1 MNDMVK
7 ILFIDDDYLFAQ
19 DLLDVMKKK
28 GWKVH
33 YQTSLSGCESAIQ
46 NWKPDLV
53 LLDMAIDTNE
63 NGIDAISSIKMIAPR
78 LPVVI
83 ISSYVDALYEA
94 RTYRL
99 GGADFIK
106 KPIIDIAAFIERIK
120 SQIPRFQ
127 DTIIKLG
134 TLSLDWKLLVMYFPS
149 GEAIKLTSKEMQL
162 LQLLMANKNQVVL
175 YKFIEECLWPDNN
188 LPDTSDYII
197 HNEMNRLKKYLVK
210 GGITMESIKGKGYI
224 LNW

>member
-1 MNDMVK
+1 MNMVK
-7 ILFIDDDYLFAQ
+7 ILFIDDDYMYSQ
-19 DLLDVMKKK
+19 DLLDIMKKE

-53 LLDMAIDTNE
+53 LLDMVIDTNE
-63 NGIDAISSIKMIAPR
+63 NGIDAISAIKMIAPH

-83 ISSYVDALYEA
+83 ISSHVDAQYEA

-106 KPIIDIAAFIERIK
+106 KPISIAAFIERIK

-127 DTIIKLG
+127 NTLIELG
-134 TLSLDWKLLVMYFPS
+134 SLSLDWKRLVMIFSS
-149 GEAIKLTSKEMQL
+149 GETIKLTQKEIQL
-162 LQLLMANKNQVVL
+162 LQLLIANKNQIVL
-175 YKFIEECLWPDNN
+175 YKFIEECLWPNNN
-188 LPDTSDYII
+188 LPDTSEYII
-197 HNEMNRLKKYLVK
+197 HNEMSRLKKYLTK
-210 GGITMESIKGKGYI
+210 GGITIESIKSIGYK